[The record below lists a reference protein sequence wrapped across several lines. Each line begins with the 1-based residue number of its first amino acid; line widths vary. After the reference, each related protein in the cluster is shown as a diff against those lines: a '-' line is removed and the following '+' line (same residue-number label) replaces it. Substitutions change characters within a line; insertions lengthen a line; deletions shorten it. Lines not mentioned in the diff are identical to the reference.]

1 MLEFGTRIE
10 SISYTERPGVYAI
23 IRNGSAEIAVVRTKK
38 GYFLPGG
45 GVDSGEGF
53 ESALKREIVEEIGY
67 ASEIDKKIGIAAQ
80 YIMAASEKRHYKKIG
95 HFYLATLGAKIS
107 EITEHELVW
116 ISPEESVGML
126 ARPYQ
131 VWAVREVCKG

>member
-23 IRNGSAEIAVVRTKK
+23 IRNAGNIAVVRTNK

-53 ESALKREIVEEIGY
+53 ESALKREIVEEIGFD
-67 ASEIDKKIGIAAQ
+67 SEIGEKIGIAAQ
-80 YIMAASEKRHYKKIG
+80 YIMATSEKRHYKKIG
-95 HFYLATLGAKIS
+95 HFYLATLGPKIS

-116 ISPEESVGML
+116 ISPEESFEML

-131 VWAVREVCKG
+131 VWAVREVYKG